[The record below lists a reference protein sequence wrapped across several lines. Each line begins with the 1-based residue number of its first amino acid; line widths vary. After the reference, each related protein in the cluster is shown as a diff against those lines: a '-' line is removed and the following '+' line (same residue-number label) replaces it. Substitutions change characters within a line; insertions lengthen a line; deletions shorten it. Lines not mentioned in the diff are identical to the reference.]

1 MTLIRRRRLS
11 GMMSR
16 DLAGAPGAHG
26 ESPTRVAWVTNM
38 APPYRRPVWTAVAQ
52 SVDLRVVLLE
62 SDDQTARDQNN
73 RGTDWLASH
82 GKSRGYGLSA
92 ARTVRLRRG
101 EARYYMCS
109 PRTALSVVK
118 GADVV
123 VLGGWESPAYWFIRA
138 AAWARRVRCV
148 GFYESIESSTRH
160 RGGAV
165 GWIRRRWFRSLAAV
179 VTPGASATATLT
191 NMGMARSRIF
201 EGFNA
206 VDVVSFHRAGAASTM
221 PGRRSG
227 SHRFIFVGQLI
238 ERKNVV
244 RLIEAF
250 FTLRGQGLDATLTLV
265 GEGALLEQINGFVA
279 ASRYGEHVTVLGHL
293 DNSRLPGVFAEH
305 DTLVMPSLD
314 EVWGLVANEALA
326 SGMHVIVSRRAGV
339 TRSIAGMPG
348 VHEVDPDTVDS
359 IVAGMR
365 ESQETFA
372 GRIADPQILAHTPEA
387 FAAVF
392 LDAFHCVR

>member
-1 MTLIRRRRLS
+1 MMAMRRSWPSDL
-11 GMMSR
+11 MAR
-16 DLAGAPGAHG
+16 DRAGTQAAHG
-26 ESPTRVAWVTNM
+26 ERPARVAWVTNM
-38 APPYRRPVWTAVAQ
+38 APPYRRPVWAAVAQ

-62 SDDQTARDQNN
+62 SDGQIASDHNN

-82 GKSRGYGLSA
+82 GPSCGYGLSA
-92 ARTVRLRRG
+92 ARTVKVRRG
-101 EARYYMCS
+101 EARYYVCS
-109 PRTALSVVK
+109 PRTALSIVR

-123 VLGGWESPAYWFIRA
+123 LLGGWESPAYWFIRA

-148 GFYESIESSTRH
+148 GFYESTENSTRH

-165 GWIRRRWFRSLAAV
+165 ASFRRLWFRSLGAV
-179 VTPGASATATLT
+179 VTPGASATATLR
-191 NMGMARSRIF
+191 NMGLARSRIY

-206 VDVVSFHRAGAASTM
+206 VDVVSFHRAGTASTM
-221 PGRRSG
+221 PGPRPG
-227 SHRFIFVGQLI
+227 PHRFIFVGQLT

-244 RLIEAF
+244 RLVEAF
-250 FTLRGQGLDATLTLV
+250 FRLRGQGLDATLTLV
-265 GEGALLEQINGFVA
+265 GEGALLGQINTLVA

-339 TRSIAGMPG
+339 ARSIAGMSG
-348 VHEVDPDTVDS
+348 VHEVDPDMVGS

-365 ESQETFA
+365 ESQATFA
-372 GRIADPQILAHTPEA
+372 GRIADPQILVHTPEA
-387 FAAVF
+387 FAGIF
-392 LDAFHCVR
+392 IEAFHRLR